1 MTTHY
6 DRLRCDELASISE
19 FCHTLEPHQWDT
31 PSLCEGWRVR
41 DVIGHMSVGYTTPMP
56 KMVAKLAGYRF
67 NVPKASKAE
76 SIAFAS
82 SRTTAELL
90 AVFDSIVQDKIRK
103 GISRVIKPTEALLD
117 HVVHHEDIR
126 RPLGQQRQV
135 PEERLIAALHVAPT
149 LAGLVGSEARAA
161 GLRLEAIDVDWRHG
175 DGPLVR
181 GAGEAILL
189 ALTGRGAV
197 LDELDGDGVAVLKQ
211 RLAA

>member
-1 MTTHY
+1 MTTDY
-6 DRLRCDELASISE
+6 DALRYEELASISE
-19 FCHTLEPHQWDT
+19 FCHTLEPDQWDT

-56 KMVAKLAGYRF
+56 EMVVKLARYRF

-82 SRTTAELL
+82 SRTPAELL
-90 AVFDSIVQDKIRK
+90 AVFDSIVRNKVRK
-103 GISRVIKPTEALLD
+103 GIARVIKPTEGLLD

-126 RPLGQQRQV
+126 RPLGQRRQV
-135 PEERLIAALHVAPT
+135 PEHRLVAALDVAPT
-149 LAGLVGSEARAA
+149 LAGFVGSKARAA
-161 GLRLEAIDVDWRHG
+161 GLRLEATDVDWHHG

-189 ALTGRGAV
+189 ALTGRGVV

-211 RLAA
+211 RLHA